1 MKLLVPGPAA
11 GQEGVAAMF
20 ARLSTYE
27 GSPVPAQGGLT
38 ANWEETLEQVQE
50 VPGFR
55 GVYYLIDRASGKA
68 KSLTLWDDKQ
78 TMQASE
84 ERTTRLREEIAMRE
98 GQRVV
103 SVERFEVGF
112 SHLEP

>member
-1 MKLLVPGPAA
+1 
-11 GQEGVAAMF
+11 MF
-20 ARLSTYE
+20 ARLSTYQ
-27 GSPVPAQGGLT
+27 GSPVPAEGNLT
-38 ANWEETLEQVQE
+38 ANWEAVLNQVQE

-55 GVYYLIDRASGKA
+55 GVYYLVDRASGRA
-68 KSLTLWDDKQ
+68 KSLTLWADKEA
-78 TMQASE
+78 MQASE
-84 ERTTRLREEIAMRE
+84 GRGTRLREEAAQRE

>member
-1 MKLLVPGPAA
+1 
-11 GQEGVAAMF
+11 MF

-27 GSPVPAQGGLT
+27 GSPVPAEGDLT
-38 ANWEETLEQVQE
+38 ANWEAILKQVQE
-50 VPGFR
+50 APGFR
-55 GVYYLIDRASGKA
+55 GLYYLVDRASGKA
-68 KSLTLWDDKQ
+68 KSLTLWEDKE

-84 ERTTRLREEIAMRE
+84 DQATRLREEVAHRE

>member
-1 MKLLVPGPAA
+1 
-11 GQEGVAAMF
+11 MF
-20 ARLSTYE
+20 ARLSTYQ
-27 GSPVPAQGGLT
+27 GSPVPAEGGLT
-38 ANWEETLEQVQE
+38 TNWDAILKQVQE

-55 GVYYLIDRASGKA
+55 GVYYLVDRASGKA
-68 KSLTLWDDKQ
+68 KSLTLWEDEQ

-84 ERTTRLREEIAMRE
+84 NRATQIREEVAQRE
-98 GQRVV
+98 GQRIV

>member
-1 MKLLVPGPAA
+1 
-11 GQEGVAAMF
+11 MF

-27 GSPVPAQGGLT
+27 GSPVPAQGDLT
-38 ANWEETLEQVQE
+38 ANWEATLKQVRE

-55 GVYYLIDRASGKA
+55 GVYYLVDRASGKA
-68 KSLTLWDDKQ
+68 KSLTLWDDEQ

-84 ERTTRLREEIAMRE
+84 ERATRLREEVAQRE

-112 SHLEP
+112 GHLEP